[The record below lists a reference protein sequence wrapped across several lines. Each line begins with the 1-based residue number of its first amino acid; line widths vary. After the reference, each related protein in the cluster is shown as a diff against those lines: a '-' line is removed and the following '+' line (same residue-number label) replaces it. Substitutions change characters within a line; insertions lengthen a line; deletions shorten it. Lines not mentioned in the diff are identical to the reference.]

1 MAQNETQATGAG
13 GAAAGGAGTGGA
25 EAGAGGAAATPPTTN
40 EPRDPRFFW
49 LSVAQFILVIAVT
62 ITLVYTITS
71 GIKNVD
77 QLANLDTARG
87 LITFVITLG
96 TVTIAI
102 MLTLTAVVI
111 RDFDKRIAVG
121 KEVLT
126 ILVGVLGTIVGFY
139 YGAATK
145 QDAGTGTPAAQ
156 VSVAPVQVTPEQ
168 VQSGGTVTISTN
180 LAGGTAPYSY
190 SIRFTPETIP
200 AIENQES
207 ATGDISH
214 EIKVPATVPAGTD
227 IVFVIEGKDKGGGA
241 FVYNKDSKQKIP
253 VR

>member
-1 MAQNETQATGAG
+1 MDPNQNQA
-13 GAAAGGAGTGGA
+13 
-25 EAGAGGAAATPPTTN
+25 AGAGGAATTQPTAN

-49 LSVAQFILVIAVT
+49 LSVAQFVLVIAVT

-77 QLANLDTARG
+77 QLADLDTARG

-145 QDAGTGTPAAQ
+145 KDAGTNTQASQ
-156 VSVAPVQVTPEQ
+156 VSVAPVKIPGEVK
-168 VQSGGTVTISTN
+168 SGDKVTISTK
-180 LAGGTAPYSY
+180 LTGGTAPYSY
-190 SIRFTPETIP
+190 SIKFTPDTIQE
-200 AIENQES
+200 IKGES
-207 ATGDISH
+207 AKGDISH
-214 EIKVPATVPAGTD
+214 EITAAVPAGTD
-227 IVFVIEGKDKGGGA
+227 IVFVIEGTDKNGVA
-241 FVYNKDSKQKIP
+241 FAYNKDSKQKIP